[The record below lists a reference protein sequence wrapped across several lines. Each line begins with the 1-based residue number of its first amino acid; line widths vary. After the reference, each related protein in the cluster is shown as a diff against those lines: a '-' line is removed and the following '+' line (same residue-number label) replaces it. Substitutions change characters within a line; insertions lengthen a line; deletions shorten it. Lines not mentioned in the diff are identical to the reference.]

1 MNKNN
6 NKEKEMSDWNLYSIS
21 ADKQEDNSNKSTTES
36 QIINNLNYSI

>member
-6 NKEKEMSDWNLYSIS
+6 IKEKEMSDWNLYNVS
-21 ADKQEDNSNKSTTES
+21 ADKQEEITNKSTTES